1 MFSHIAID
9 DELHTKRFYEQ
20 ITYILLVILLNWN
33 HVDFTNKV
41 RTKIPT
47 SYIQIKGWI
56 LLCPQVEKRAT
67 WRFAGLYTVA
77 SLMRTFKLIQLA
89 LYIKSHTRCSS
100 YQAFSFKIIDS
111 FIPYSKW
118 TEDLMRSNSM

>member
-41 RTKIPT
+41 RTKIST
-47 SYIQIKGWI
+47 NYIQIKGEI
-56 LLCPQVEKRAT
+56 EKRAT
-67 WRFAGLYTVA
+67 WRFAGLYTVV
-77 SLMRTFKLIQLA
+77 SSMRTF
-89 LYIKSHTRCSS
+89 
-100 YQAFSFKIIDS
+100 
-111 FIPYSKW
+111 
-118 TEDLMRSNSM
+118 